1 MSGLKS
7 KSREQKEQIMGYLI
21 ILPAVIYMLIFI
33 GYPIIYN
40 WIISF
45 QDVTATTL
53 ASTSREF
60 VGFANYKA
68 ILGEETFRKALV
80 HTFVYTVGCL
90 VIQFSF
96 GFLFAMFFS
105 KKFTVSKPIRGFIV
119 ISWMLPVTV
128 TALVFKFMFAENS
141 GIINTILLNLHLIKE
156 PVGWLLNGNT
166 AMLAL
171 IVANSWVGI
180 PFNML
185 LLTTGLNN
193 IPADVYEAASIDGAN
208 AFQKFR
214 KITVPL
220 LKPTIMS
227 ALVLGFVLTFKVFDL
242 VYVMTGGG
250 PVDATEVLST
260 YSYKLSFQLFHFG
273 EGSAVANVLFICLFI
288 VALIY
293 LRTISKDEV
302 M

>member
-1 MSGLKS
+1 MQSNK
-7 KSREQKEQIMGYLI
+7 REKKEEILGYFFI
-21 ILPAVIYMLIFI
+21 VPAVAYMLIFI
-33 GYPIIYN
+33 GYPIAYN

-45 QDVTATTL
+45 QDVTAKTL
-53 ASTSREF
+53 GSAARDF
-60 VGFANYKA
+60 IGFNNYKM
-68 ILGEETFRKALV
+68 IFMDVTFRNALL
-80 HTFVYTVGCL
+80 HTFIYTIGCL
-90 VIQFSF
+90 VIQFSL
-96 GFLFAMFFS
+96 GFLFALFFA
-105 KKFTVSKPIRGFIV
+105 KKFTLSKPIRGFIV

-128 TALVFKFMFAENS
+128 TALVFKFMFAESN
-141 GIINTILLNLHLIKE
+141 GIINTILMNLNIIKQ
-156 PVGWLLNGNT
+156 PIGWLLQGNT
-166 AMLAL
+166 AMLGL
-171 IVANSWVGI
+171 IIANSWVGV

-193 IPADVYEAASIDGAN
+193 IPGDIYEAADIDGASGM
-208 AFQKFR
+208 QKFT
-214 KITVPL
+214 KITLPL

-227 ALVLGFVLTFKVFDL
+227 VLVLGFVLTFKVFDL

-273 EGSAVANVLFICLFI
+273 EGAAVANVLFVCLLL

-293 LRTISKDEV
+293 LKTISKDEV

>member
-1 MSGLKS
+1 MKLTR
-7 KSREQKEQIMGYLI
+7 RERQELLFGYCL

-33 GYPIIYN
+33 GYPIVYN

-45 QDVTATTL
+45 QDVTAKTL
-53 ASTSREF
+53 GSKMREF
-60 VGFANYKA
+60 IGLKNYKA
-68 ILGEETFRKALV
+68 VFAEATFRQSLL
-80 HTFVYTVGCL
+80 HTLVYTVGCL

-96 GFLFAMFFS
+96 GFLFAVFFAR
-105 KKFTVSKPIRGFIV
+105 KFTLSKYIRGFIV

-128 TALVFKFMFAENS
+128 TALVFKFMFAEGN
-141 GIINTILLNLHLIKE
+141 GIINTVLMSLHIIKR
-156 PVGWLLNGNT
+156 PIGWLLKGNT
-166 AMLAL
+166 AMLGL
-171 IVANSWVGI
+171 IIANSWVGI

-193 IPADVYEAASIDGAN
+193 IPGDIYEAASIDGASGIQR
-208 AFQKFR
+208 FFR
-214 KITVPL
+214 ITIPL

-227 ALVLGFVLTFKVFDL
+227 VLVLGFVLTFKVFDL

-250 PVDATEVLST
+250 PVTATEVLST

-273 EGSAVANVLFICLFI
+273 EGAAVANVLFLCLFL
-288 VALIY
+288 VALVY
-293 LRTISKDEV
+293 LRTISREEV

>member
-1 MSGLKS
+1 MKLTR
-7 KSREQKEQIMGYLI
+7 RERQELLFGYCL

-33 GYPIIYN
+33 GYPIVYN

-45 QDVTATTL
+45 QDVTAKTL
-53 ASTSREF
+53 GSKMREF
-60 VGFANYKA
+60 IGLKNYKA
-68 ILGEETFRKALV
+68 VFAEATFRQSLL
-80 HTFVYTVGCL
+80 HTLVYTVGCL

-96 GFLFAMFFS
+96 GFLFAVFFAR
-105 KKFTVSKPIRGFIV
+105 KFTLSKYIRGFIV

-128 TALVFKFMFAENS
+128 TALVFKFMFAEGN
-141 GIINTILLNLHLIKE
+141 GIINTVLMSLHIIKR
-156 PVGWLLNGNT
+156 PIGWLLRGNT
-166 AMLAL
+166 AMLGL
-171 IVANSWVGI
+171 IIANSWVGI

-193 IPADVYEAASIDGAN
+193 IPGDIYEAASIDGASGIQR
-208 AFQKFR
+208 FFR
-214 KITVPL
+214 ITIPL

-227 ALVLGFVLTFKVFDL
+227 VLVLGFVLTFKVFDL

-250 PVDATEVLST
+250 PVTATEVLST

-273 EGSAVANVLFICLFI
+273 EGAAVANVLFLCLFL
-288 VALIY
+288 VALVY
-293 LRTISKDEV
+293 LRTISREEV

>member
-1 MSGLKS
+1 ML
-7 KSREQKEQIMGYLI
+7 GYFF
-21 ILPAVIYMLIFI
+21 ILPAVIYMLVFI
-33 GYPIIYN
+33 GYPIVYN

-53 ASTSREF
+53 ASSARDF
-60 VGFANYKA
+60 VGFDNYKA
-68 ILGEETFRKALV
+68 VFADSTFQKALL
-80 HTFVYTVGCL
+80 HTFIYTVGCL
-90 VIQFSF
+90 VIQFSL
-96 GFLFAMFFS
+96 GFLFAMFFA

-128 TALVFKFMFAENS
+128 TALVFKFMFAESN
-141 GIINTILLNLHLIKE
+141 GIINTILLNLHIIKE
-156 PVGWLLNGNT
+156 PIGWLLNGST
-166 AMLAL
+166 AMWGL
-171 IVANSWVGI
+171 IIANSWVGI

-193 IPADVYEAASIDGAN
+193 IPADVYEAASIDGASGM
-208 AFQKFR
+208 QKFR
-214 KITVPL
+214 KITLPL

-227 ALVLGFVLTFKVFDL
+227 VLILGFVLTFKVFDL

-273 EGSAVANVLFICLFI
+273 EGSAVANVLFVCLFI

-293 LRTISKDEV
+293 LKTISKDEV
-302 M
+302 I

>member
-1 MSGLKS
+1 MIGLKS

-68 ILGEETFRKALV
+68 ILGEATFRKVLV
-80 HTFVYTVGCL
+80 HTFIYTVGCL
-90 VIQFSF
+90 AIQFSF

-193 IPADVYEAASIDGAN
+193 IPADVYEAASIDGAS

>member
-1 MSGLKS
+1 MRE
-7 KSREQKEQIMGYLI
+7 SRRERKEQLMGYCLI
-21 ILPAVIYMLIFI
+21 MPAVIYMLIFI

-45 QDVTATTL
+45 QDVTAKTL
-53 ASTSREF
+53 GSKAREF
-60 VGFANYKA
+60 VGLNNYKTVFSEA
-68 ILGEETFRKALV
+68 VFRDSLL
-80 HTFVYTVGCL
+80 HTLIYTIGCL
-90 VIQFSF
+90 VIQFSL
-96 GFLFAMFFS
+96 GFVFAVFFAR
-105 KKFTVSKPIRGFIV
+105 KFTLSKYIRGFIV

-128 TALVFKFMFAENS
+128 TALVFKFMLAEGN
-141 GIINTILLNLHLIKE
+141 GIINTILLNLHLINK
-156 PVGWLLNGNT
+156 PVGWLIQGKT
-166 AMLAL
+166 AMLGL
-171 IVANSWVGI
+171 IMANSWVGI

-193 IPADVYEAASIDGAN
+193 IPGDIYEAASIDGAN
-208 AFQKFR
+208 GFQKFMR
-214 KITVPL
+214 ITVPL

-227 ALVLGFVLTFKVFDL
+227 VLVLGFVLTFKVFDL

-250 PVDATEVLST
+250 PVSATEVLST

-273 EGSAVANVLFICLFI
+273 EGAAVANVLFVCLFL
-288 VALIY
+288 VALVY